1 MLTNCSFL
9 YDPARLSIIWPDPY
23 AEAMDRASIKES
35 SVNKL
40 VSEFLGTCLL
50 VCIVVG
56 SGIMATNL
64 SQDIGVQLLINA
76 VSTVFGL
83 MVLIQLLM
91 PISGAHFNPVVTLV
105 NLIQKNVSISTFIK
119 FSIVQTAGAIT
130 GAILAN
136 AMFNLALFETS
147 TKIRSGSNLYLG
159 EVIATAGLILVI
171 NLLVSQ
177 EKTALI
183 PVMVA
188 SWIGSAYFFTSST
201 SFANPAV
208 TVGRIFSESFAG
220 IAPSSV
226 LQFIAAQIIGA
237 LLGLGIFKV
246 VSR

>member
-1 MLTNCSFL
+1 
-9 YDPARLSIIWPDPY
+9 
-23 AEAMDRASIKES
+23 MDRASIKES

-64 SQDIGVQLLINA
+64 SPDIGVQLLINA

-226 LQFIAAQIIGA
+226 LQFVAAQIIGA

>member
-1 MLTNCSFL
+1 
-9 YDPARLSIIWPDPY
+9 
-23 AEAMDRASIKES
+23 MDRASIKES

-237 LLGLGIFKV
+237 LLGLGVFKA

>member
-1 MLTNCSFL
+1 MQ
-9 YDPARLSIIWPDPY
+9 
-23 AEAMDRASIKES
+23 
-35 SVNKL
+35 KL

-91 PISGAHFNPVVTLV
+91 PISGAHFNPAVTLIS
-105 NLIQKNVSISTFIK
+105 LIQKTVSISTFIK

-226 LQFIAAQIIGA
+226 LQFVAAQIIGA

>member
-1 MLTNCSFL
+1 
-9 YDPARLSIIWPDPY
+9 
-23 AEAMDRASIKES
+23 MDKASIKES

-119 FSIVQTAGAIT
+119 FLIVQTAGAIT

-220 IAPSSV
+220 IGPSSV

>member
-1 MLTNCSFL
+1 
-9 YDPARLSIIWPDPY
+9 
-23 AEAMDRASIKES
+23 MDRASIKES

-91 PISGAHFNPVVTLV
+91 PISGAHFNPAVTLI
-105 NLIQKNVSISTFIK
+105 NLIQKTVSISTFIK

-226 LQFIAAQIIGA
+226 LQFVTAQIIGA

>member
-1 MLTNCSFL
+1 
-9 YDPARLSIIWPDPY
+9 
-23 AEAMDRASIKES
+23 MDRATIKES

-226 LQFIAAQIIGA
+226 LQFVTAQIIGA

>member
-1 MLTNCSFL
+1 MK
-9 YDPARLSIIWPDPY
+9 LS
-23 AEAMDRASIKES
+23 AL
-35 SVNKL
+35 NKL
-40 VSEFLGTCLL
+40 VAEFLGTALL

-64 SQDIGVQLLINA
+64 SQDIGIQLLINT

-91 PISGAHFNPVVTLV
+91 PISGAHFNPVVTMI
-105 NLIQKNVSISTFIK
+105 NLIQKTVSFSTFIK
-119 FSIVQTAGAIT
+119 FSIAQTAGAVT

-136 AMFNLALFETS
+136 AMFNYALIETS

-159 EVIATAGLILVI
+159 EIIATAGLILVI
-171 NLLVSQ
+171 NLLISQ

-183 PVMVA
+183 PAMVA

-208 TVGRIFSESFAG
+208 TVGRIFSDSFAG

-246 VSR
+246 VTR

>member
-1 MLTNCSFL
+1 
-9 YDPARLSIIWPDPY
+9 
-23 AEAMDRASIKES
+23 MDRATIKES

>member
-1 MLTNCSFL
+1 
-9 YDPARLSIIWPDPY
+9 
-23 AEAMDRASIKES
+23 
-35 SVNKL
+35 VNKL
-40 VSEFLGTCLL
+40 LSEFLGTCLL

-64 SQDIGVQLLINA
+64 SQDVGIQLLINT

-91 PISGAHFNPVVTLV
+91 PISGAHFNPVVTLI
-105 NLIQKNVSISTFIK
+105 NLIQKNVGISTFIK
-119 FSIVQTAGAIT
+119 FSIVHTAGAIT
-130 GAILAN
+130 GAVLAN

-208 TVGRIFSESFAG
+208 TIGRIFSDSFAG
-220 IAPSSV
+220 IAPGTV

>member
-1 MLTNCSFL
+1 
-9 YDPARLSIIWPDPY
+9 
-23 AEAMDRASIKES
+23 MDKASIKES

-91 PISGAHFNPVVTLV
+91 PISGAHFNPAVTLI
-105 NLIQKNVSISTFIK
+105 NLIQKTVSISTFIK

>member
-1 MLTNCSFL
+1 
-9 YDPARLSIIWPDPY
+9 
-23 AEAMDRASIKES
+23 MDRASIKES

-40 VSEFLGTCLL
+40 FSEFLGTCLL

-237 LLGLGIFKV
+237 LLGLGVFKA

>member
-1 MLTNCSFL
+1 
-9 YDPARLSIIWPDPY
+9 
-23 AEAMDRASIKES
+23 
-35 SVNKL
+35 VNKL

-64 SQDIGVQLLINA
+64 SLDIGVQLLINT

-105 NLIQKNVSISTFIK
+105 NLIQKNISISTFIK

-136 AMFNLALFETS
+136 AMFNYALIETS
-147 TKIRSGSNLYLG
+147 TQIRSGSNLYLG

-177 EKTALI
+177 EKTTLI

-208 TVGRIFSESFAG
+208 TVGRMFSNSFAG

-226 LQFIAAQIIGA
+226 LQFMAAQIIGA
-237 LLGLGIFKV
+237 LLGLGVFKV

>member
-1 MLTNCSFL
+1 M
-9 YDPARLSIIWPDPY
+9 
-23 AEAMDRASIKES
+23 
-35 SVNKL
+35 NKL
-40 VSEFLGTCLL
+40 LSEFLGTCLL

-64 SQDIGVQLLINA
+64 SQDIGVQLLINT

-91 PISGAHFNPVVTLV
+91 PISGAHFNPVVTLI
-105 NLIQKNVSISTFIK
+105 NLIQKNVSISTFVK

-130 GAILAN
+130 GAVLAN
-136 AMFNLALFETS
+136 AMFNLVLFETS

-201 SFANPAV
+201 SFANPSV
-208 TVGRIFSESFAG
+208 TIGRIFSDSFAG
-220 IAPSSV
+220 IAPGSV
-226 LQFIAAQIIGA
+226 LPFILAQVVGSIVGF
-237 LLGLGIFKV
+237 GLFKGLT
-246 VSR
+246 R

>member
-1 MLTNCSFL
+1 
-9 YDPARLSIIWPDPY
+9 
-23 AEAMDRASIKES
+23 
-35 SVNKL
+35 VNKL

>member
-1 MLTNCSFL
+1 
-9 YDPARLSIIWPDPY
+9 
-23 AEAMDRASIKES
+23 
-35 SVNKL
+35 VNKL
-40 VSEFLGTCLL
+40 VSELLGTCLL

-64 SQDIGVQLLINA
+64 SQDIGVQLLINT

-83 MVLIQLLM
+83 MVLIQLLI
-91 PISGAHFNPVVTLV
+91 PISGAHFNPVVTLID
-105 NLIQKNVSISTFIK
+105 LIQKNVSISTFIK

-136 AMFNLALFETS
+136 AMFNYALIET
-147 TKIRSGSNLYLG
+147 TKIRSGNNLYLG

-177 EKTALI
+177 EKRTLI

-208 TVGRIFSESFAG
+208 TVGRMFSDSFAG
-220 IAPSSV
+220 IAPSSA

-237 LLGLGIFKV
+237 FLGLGIFKV

>member
-1 MLTNCSFL
+1 
-9 YDPARLSIIWPDPY
+9 
-23 AEAMDRASIKES
+23 MDRASIKES

-91 PISGAHFNPVVTLV
+91 PISGAHFNPVVTLI

-226 LQFIAAQIIGA
+226 LQFVTAQIIGA

>member
-1 MLTNCSFL
+1 M
-9 YDPARLSIIWPDPY
+9 
-23 AEAMDRASIKES
+23 
-35 SVNKL
+35 NKL
-40 VSEFLGTCLL
+40 LSEFLGTCLL

-64 SQDIGVQLLINA
+64 SQDVGIQLLINT

-91 PISGAHFNPVVTLV
+91 PISGAHFNPVVTLI
-105 NLIQKNVSISTFIK
+105 NLIQKNVSISTFVK

-130 GAILAN
+130 GAVLAN
-136 AMFNLALFETS
+136 AMFNLVLFETS

-177 EKTALI
+177 DKTALI

-201 SFANPAV
+201 SFANPSV
-208 TVGRIFSESFAG
+208 TIGRIFSDSFAG
-220 IAPSSV
+220 IAPGTV